1 MSILLPQRRIPNVEE
16 LNDKEEVVDNVHI
29 FLQWICFYFLYKNEY
44 KNALIFYVAKLIFI
58 ITFIE
63 VIRPVIKQMK
73 ICHPYFQ
80 QYQIWY
86 LIHPSNYYNILNAL
100 VLLLFW
106 YCKIRKKVRQS
117 NKSTNT
123 AFLLLL
129 CLKSCTVILLS
140 VVRPRHERD
149 ELLLFYAY
157 LFHVPHYISYTNTIN
172 QSNCKRMVPSKW
184 TMHIVNQVLPQVA
197 LSVSIVTILCT
208 CTRIKFSSWCK
219 RIGHTYR
226 IKEGKGSWR

>member
-1 MSILLPQRRIPNVEE
+1 M
-16 LNDKEEVVDNVHI
+16 
-29 FLQWICFYFLYKNEY
+29 
-44 KNALIFYVAKLIFI
+44 
-58 ITFIE
+58 
-63 VIRPVIKQMK
+63 
-73 ICHPYFQ
+73 CHPYFQ

-123 AFLLLL
+123 AFLPLLS
-129 CLKSCTVILLS
+129 LKSCTVILLS

-208 CTRIKFSSWCK
+208 CTSIKFSSWCK